1 MTVTTTN
8 RRFDISWFLLLVLFS
23 LLVATSA
30 FQPVLL
36 MGNNK
41 ASSSIGQIYF
51 RGSTK
56 QKHRQ
61 PSNLFLARIGGS
73 AQKQDDDELLVNS
86 STSDDDVADYQ
97 IKLREAEKAM
107 AAAEEARKKL
117 LLKNSSL
124 KTNRSKPLPPPNSL
138 SRIEYSDAGT
148 MFIEIP
154 PKGLGTDSFFTGA
167 FSLAWFSAIIP
178 ATFASGGASL
188 LFMLPFWAAGGMVA
202 KNAVF
207 DLFVSGMLQVG
218 KFAWSVEN
226 NYARKSINKKEGP
239 TEQLRGAT
247 AEIVAVVNGV
257 PQGEIKLYTD
267 KGMTA
272 FGLGL
277 SIEELEYIAGE
288 INDHLSQIRETQDS
302 E

>member
-1 MTVTTTN
+1 MTVATTN
-8 RRFDISWFLLLVLFS
+8 NSFRISRCLLLGLS
-23 LLVATSA
+23 LILVATSA
-30 FQPVLL
+30 FPVLFL
-36 MGNNK
+36 GK
-41 ASSSIGQIYF
+41 ISSSKIGHIYF
-51 RGSTK
+51 QGSTK
-56 QKHRQ
+56 EKHH
-61 PSNLFLARIGGS
+61 PSNRLLARIGGS
-73 AQKQDDDELLVNS
+73 AQQQDNDEPLFGS
-86 STSDDDVADYQ
+86 GTSDDVADYR
-97 IKLREAEKAM
+97 IKLREAEKAI

-117 LLKNSSL
+117 LLKN
-124 KTNRSKPLPPPNSL
+124 RPSKPRPPPNSVA
-138 SRIEYSDAGT
+138 RIEFSDAGT
-148 MFIEIP
+148 MLIEIP

-202 KNAVF
+202 KNVVF
-207 DLFVSGMLQVG
+207 DPFVSGTLQVG

-226 NYARKSINKKEGP
+226 NYAGKSINKKDGP

-257 PQGEIKLYTD
+257 PQSEIKLYTD

-277 SIEELEYIAGE
+277 SIDELEYIAGE
-288 INDHLSQIRETQDS
+288 INDHLSQIRETQNS

>member
-1 MTVTTTN
+1 MTATTTN
-8 RRFDISWFLLLVLFS
+8 KRFDISLFLLLVLFS
-23 LLVATSA
+23 VLVATSA

-36 MGNNK
+36 LGNKK
-41 ASSSIGQIYF
+41 AE
-51 RGSTK
+51 
-56 QKHRQ
+56 KHQ
-61 PSNLFLARIGGS
+61 QSSNLLLARIGGS
-73 AQKQDDDELLVNS
+73 TQQQDDDGLLVDS
-86 STSDDDVADYQ
+86 STSDDIADYQ
-97 IKLREAEKAM
+97 IKLREAEKAI

-117 LLKNSSL
+117 LLKNSNSQA
-124 KTNRSKPLPPPNSL
+124 KPRPPPNSL
-138 SRIEYSDAGT
+138 ARIEYSDAGT

-207 DLFVSGMLQVG
+207 DPFVSGTLQLG

-226 NYARKSINKKEGP
+226 TYARKSINRKEGP

-257 PQGEIKLYTD
+257 PQAEIKLYTD

-277 SIEELEYIAGE
+277 SIDELEYIAGE

-302 E
+302 EYE